1 MTMVWVG
8 RYALLLGLASSSWA
22 VFGGWAANRL
32 RNGRWQESV
41 RGGVLG
47 LTLCTTTAVFAL
59 EYLLT
64 TGDYAVRAV
73 YNHSDRALPL
83 LYKLGALWGGD
94 SGSVLFWGWILSL
107 YAGWLAWRSWSRDP
121 ELVSVAVPLVGSVSI
136 FFLLLSNFVVNPFWA
151 VAGHPANGVGL
162 DPLLQNLVMTIHPP
176 AMYTGLIGLTVP
188 AAYTVAALW
197 TRTPWSEWIGS
208 VRRWTLFSWGCLSVA
223 LILGGMWAYMDL
235 GWGGY
240 WAWDPVENAALLPW
254 LTATAFLHAVQLEQ
268 KRGIFR
274 GWTAS
279 LSVGTFLLTLVAT
292 YITRSGVLKNS
303 VHSFT
308 GTGVG
313 PYFVVLFWVSLLAF
327 AGVLWS
333 RRDMLADRRPLKTG
347 LTKEGLYLFINM
359 TFAVVAGIVLVGT
372 FFPVISKALIHQSV
386 VLNVSFFNISTAP
399 LFVLVAVL
407 MGAAPGIRWYGS
419 RVGLTLRHLRAPI
432 AAGVMAGAVFWLAG
446 SRTVMDGAGAGAAGF
461 ALASMLL
468 EYRRAARAERR
479 SRPRAALAVAV
490 PAAVWRNRRKFGGY
504 LVHMAYAVVMLGV
517 IASHTQS
524 VSVVKALRPGQSI
537 AVAGYRLRYEGL
549 STVLQAGY
557 QTTEARLVVEMGRR
571 RWMAYPGMS
580 FFPGSRQPVAQI
592 SIHEGPLKDL
602 YVVLEG
608 TSGGGT
614 ILLDAMVNPLVTWI
628 WAGMFIVSAGT
639 LLALSAPT
647 SGRRKGRLRDASAGL
662 SWQSGRPPVTEG
674 RDPL

>member
-8 RYALLLGLASSSWA
+8 RYALLVGLLSSSWA
-22 VFGGWAANRL
+22 VFGGWAANRMRKL
-32 RNGRWQESV
+32 RWQESV
-41 RGGVLG
+41 RGGVMA

-59 EYLLT
+59 EYLLM

-73 YNHSDRALPL
+73 YNHSDQALPM

-107 YAGWLAWRSWSRDP
+107 YAGWLAWRSWSRDRVLTP
-121 ELVSVAVPLVGSVSI
+121 VVIPLVGSVSI
-136 FFLLLSNFVVNPFWA
+136 FFLLLSNFVVNPFWP
-151 VAGHPANGVGL
+151 VGGHPANGVGL

-188 AAYTVAALW
+188 AAYTMAALW
-197 TRTPWSEWIGS
+197 TRTPWAEWIGP
-208 VRRWTLFSWGCLSVA
+208 VRRWTLFSWGCLSTA

-268 KRGIFR
+268 KRGVFR

-313 PYFVVLFWVSLLAF
+313 PYFVVLFWVSVAAF
-327 AGVLWS
+327 GWVLWS
-333 RRDMLADRRPLKTG
+333 RRDMLKDRRALDSG
-347 LTKEGLYLFINM
+347 LSKESLYLLINM
-359 TFAVVAGIVLVGT
+359 TFAVIAGIVLVGT
-372 FFPVISKALIHQSV
+372 FFPVISKALVKQSV
-386 VLNVSFFNISTAP
+386 VLNVSFFNLSTAP
-399 LFVLVAVL
+399 LFVLAALVMGSAPAV
-407 MGAAPGIRWYGS
+407 RWHGT
-419 RVGLTLRHLRAPI
+419 RVGVALRYLRAPI
-432 AAGVMAGAVFWLAG
+432 AAGAVTGCIFWLAG
-446 SRTVMDGAGAGAAGF
+446 SRTAMDGAGAGAAGF
-461 ALASMLL
+461 ALVSMLQ
-468 EYRRAARAERR
+468 EYRRGALSERR
-479 SRPRAALAVAV
+479 GRHRPAVVALV
-490 PAAVWRNRRKFGGY
+490 AAVGRNRRKFGGY

-524 VSVVKALRPGQSI
+524 VSVVRTVHPGQTI
-537 AVAGYRLRYEGL
+537 AVAGYRLHYQGL
-549 STVLQAGY
+549 NLVLHSGHQI
-557 QTTEARLVVEMGRR
+557 TEARLAVENGSQ
-571 RWMAYPGMS
+571 RWEATPGMS

-608 TSGGGT
+608 TSGNGT

-628 WAGMFIVSAGT
+628 WAGMFVVAAGT
-639 LLALSAPT
+639 LVALSAPV
-647 SGRRKGRLRDASAGL
+647 SRRKAGL
-662 SWQSGRPPVTEG
+662 SRDAHSGLTWQARNRHATEG

>member
-1 MTMVWVG
+1 MTMVWFG
-8 RYALLLGLASSSWA
+8 RYALLLGLASASWA
-22 VFGGWAANRL
+22 VLGGWAANRIG
-32 RNGRWQESV
+32 NVRWQESV
-41 RGGVLG
+41 RGGVLA

-59 EYLLT
+59 EYLLM

-73 YNHSDRALPL
+73 YNHSDQALPL
-83 LYKLGALWGGD
+83 PYKLGALWGGD

-107 YAGWLAWRSWSRDP
+107 YAGWLAWRSWSREP
-121 ELVSVAVPLVGSVSI
+121 RLVSTAVPLVGSLSI
-136 FFLLLSNFVVNPFWA
+136 FFLLLSNFVVNPFWS
-151 VAGHPANGVGL
+151 VAGHPSNGVGL

-197 TRTPWSEWIGS
+197 TRTPWAEWIGS

-279 LSVGTFLLTLVAT
+279 LSMGTFLLTLVAT

-313 PYFVVLFWVSLLAF
+313 PYFVVLFWLSLLAF
-327 AGVLWS
+327 AGVMWS
-333 RRDMLADRRPLKTG
+333 RREMLADRRPLNSG
-347 LTKEGLYLFINM
+347 LTKEGVYLFINM
-359 TFAVVAGIVLVGT
+359 TFAMVAGIVLVGT
-372 FFPVISKALIHQSV
+372 FFPVISKALVHQSV

-407 MGAAPGIRWYGS
+407 MGAAPAIRWHGIR
-419 RVGLTLRHLRAPI
+419 VGPTLRQLRVPL
-432 AAGVMAGAVFWLAG
+432 AGGALTSAVFWLAG
-446 SRTVMDGAGAGAAGF
+446 SRTLMDGAGAGAAGF
-461 ALASMLL
+461 ALTSMLL
-468 EYRRAARAERR
+468 EYRRAAGKERSGRRARW
-479 SRPRAALAVAV
+479 AAV

-524 VSVVKALRPGQSI
+524 VSVVKSLRPGQSI
-537 AVAGYRLRYEGL
+537 RVGGYRLRYEGL
-549 STVLQAGY
+549 DTVLHAGY
-557 QTTEARLVVEMGRR
+557 QTTEARLAVKTGHQ
-571 RWMAYPGMS
+571 RWVAQPGMS
-580 FFPGSRQPVAQI
+580 FFPGSHQPVAQI

-608 TSGGGT
+608 TSGTGT

-639 LLALSAPT
+639 LLALSHPT
-647 SGRRKGRLRDASAGL
+647 SRRKRGRAQDAAAGL
-662 SWQSGRPPVTEG
+662 SWPPGRFTATEG